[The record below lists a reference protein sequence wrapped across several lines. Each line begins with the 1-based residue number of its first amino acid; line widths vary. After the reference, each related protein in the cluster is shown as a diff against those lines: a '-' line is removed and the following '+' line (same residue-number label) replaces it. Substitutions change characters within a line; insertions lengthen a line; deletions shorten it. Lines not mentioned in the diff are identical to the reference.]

1 MENFITAAALLLFVL
16 ASLFLLGKQGV
27 LRFALRLLPDLIME
41 AEKAFGAGTGEQ
53 KKETVLAKL
62 QKALPA
68 PLRPLLSQ
76 KSASALLEE
85 VLTALRELGEIADRE
100 DAA

>member
-1 MENFITAAALLLFVL
+1 MENIITVAAFLLLVL
-16 ASLFLLGKQGV
+16 VSLVLLGKQGA
-27 LRFALRLLPDLIME
+27 LQFALRLLPDLIME

-76 KSASALLEE
+76 KNASALLEE
-85 VLTALRELGEIADRE
+85 VLAALRELGELADRE